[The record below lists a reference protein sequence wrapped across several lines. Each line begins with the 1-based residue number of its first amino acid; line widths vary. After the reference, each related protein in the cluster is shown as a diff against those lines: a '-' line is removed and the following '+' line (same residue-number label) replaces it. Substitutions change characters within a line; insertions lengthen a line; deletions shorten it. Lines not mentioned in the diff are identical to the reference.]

1 MLILKVWNSLL
12 FFADCLLIIL
22 PRFFH
27 SSFLEGNFLFHFSN
41 LEEIRFFMFLFWK
54 FHFMVS
60 IVLSGGVEV
69 AVELDGAELIVG
81 DANCPLNILNTCIWN
96 F

>member
-1 MLILKVWNSLL
+1 
-12 FFADCLLIIL
+12 
-22 PRFFH
+22 
-27 SSFLEGNFLFHFSN
+27 
-41 LEEIRFFMFLFWK
+41 
-54 FHFMVS
+54 MVS

-81 DANCPLNILNTCIWN
+81 DANCPLDILNTCIWN